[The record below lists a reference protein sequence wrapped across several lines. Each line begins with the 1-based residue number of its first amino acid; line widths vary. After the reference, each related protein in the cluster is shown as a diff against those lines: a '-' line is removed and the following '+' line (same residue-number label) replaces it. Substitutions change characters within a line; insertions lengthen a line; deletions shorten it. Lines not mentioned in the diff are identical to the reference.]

1 MLQQQD
7 NIFSIAKHVNYFG
20 PATVIEEENS
30 DRDVKIRWSIDG
42 KTMVAIAKI
51 AFTRDKL
58 LESQAKVLVAGNSIN
73 EMYVIGSLDVILPSK
88 AATHNTIQTTQGAF
102 AELHKTRSTESLTI
116 YSDKKELLFE
126 YDPVNRI
133 SRVNVQ
139 QGDLE
144 FTSQRGDIKF
154 NAAKTVEI
162 NGDTVSLNS
171 KKLDIK
177 AIAGQ
182 MFFGRLETTAETLLE
197 SAKNVYRSVKELSQL
212 RTGRLRT
219 LVDET
224 YQVNAD
230 KVLVKSENDFKV
242 KAEKIHLG

>member
-7 NIFSIAKHVNYFG
+7 NIFSIAEHVNYFG
-20 PATVIEEENS
+20 PATAIEEENS
-30 DRDVKIRWSIDG
+30 DGDVKIRWSIDG

-51 AFTRDKL
+51 TFTRDKL
-58 LESQAKVLVAGNSIN
+58 LQSQTKVLVAGNSIN
-73 EMYVIGSLDVILPSK
+73 EMYVIGSLDVMLPSK
-88 AATHNTIQTTQGAF
+88 STTHNTIQTTQGAF
-102 AELHKTRSTESLTI
+102 AELHKTSSTESLAI
-116 YSDKKELLFE
+116 YSDEKELLFE
-126 YDPVNRI
+126 YDPVNRV
-133 SRVNVQ
+133 SRVNVP

-144 FTSQRGDIKF
+144 LISQRGNIKF
-154 NAAKTVEI
+154 SAGKTVEI
-162 NGDTVSLNS
+162 NGDTLSLNS
-171 KKLDIK
+171 KKLSIK

-182 MFFGRLETTAETLLE
+182 MVFGRLETTAETLIE
-197 SAKNVYRSVKELSQL
+197 SAKNVYRNVKELSQL

-219 LVDET
+219 LVDES